1 MMMLSQLKSALAQ
14 CKDAAIRFRLPDGSL
29 SPAHAHITEVGLVT
43 KEFIDCGGTA
53 RIEKKC
59 QMQSWVADDTDHR
72 LSAGKLLSIIE
83 KATSILGGEDLPV
96 ELEHDVGVA
105 ARFSV
110 VGSVPQDSELI
121 LMLEGRHTACLAPD
135 ICCPPNESISIVT
148 LGRK

>member
-1 MMMLSQLKSALAQ
+1 MMILSQLKSDLAQ
-14 CKDAAIRFRLPDGSL
+14 CKDAAIRFRLPDDSL

-96 ELEHDVGVA
+96 ELEHDVGFA
-105 ARFSV
+105 AQFSV
-110 VGSVPQDSELI
+110 VGAVLQDSELI

-135 ICCPPNESISIVT
+135 ICCPPNESVSIVT